1 MILIFFLQI
10 LFFFRLAIVFCMCFS
25 HMCKSSLEMW
35 HWSKWRS
42 PCDGLT
48 WPQCPHCLRPRRA
61 SRRRYGDR
69 CVRTALRPPSHP
81 HADPVGD
88 WGADAHESWSL
99 STSCVYV
106 AFGHSLH
113 GTPRPELPLW
123 CWFMLIKSGYHGTQ
137 STGLEI
143 KRPGLKFLLCSWLT
157 ELGTLLN
164 LLKTWGLPL
173 KVSPL
178 LGLIWR
184 WP

>member
-1 MILIFFLQI
+1 MY
-10 LFFFRLAIVFCMCFS
+10 FS
-25 HMCKSSLEMW
+25 HMCKSSLELW
-35 HWSKWRS
+35 HWSMWRS
-42 PCDGLT
+42 PCDSLT
-48 WPQCPHCLRPRRA
+48 WPRCPHCPRPRRA
-61 SRRRYGDR
+61 SRRKYGDR
-69 CVRTALRPPSHP
+69 CVRTRPPAPELPSRWP
-81 HADPVGD
+81 CGRLGCWRPM
-88 WGADAHESWSL
+88 SPWSL

-106 AFGHSLH
+106 AFRHSLH

-184 WP
+184 WL